1 MSNAAPPE
9 PPPSRGQSTN
19 RDEQIAVFIAFA
31 AIGTLLYWGLRQ
43 NPDAFNGTPF
53 LLGGN
58 RPEVQSG
65 VEPAA
70 TIPPTPKA
78 EESAPV
84 EGAIAPTGIAPL
96 EPETAAPR
104 DEAAIAALFP
114 TLFAQTEINQEI
126 NQEPISEPNEAT
138 VTPEAVTPPPPP
150 AVVPVPVETPA
161 APGDTQTT
169 LPENLINPNL
179 PEPEAPKAFSDVP
192 ANHWAHLFIAGLSA
206 RGVTMGFPDG
216 TFRPD
221 QPVSRAELAAQIE
234 KVFNLDDRQPPT
246 TFNDVAGDFWAAT
259 AIKNTNQGGFLNGYP
274 NRIFGPER
282 EVSRLE
288 LLIALATGLQ
298 LPLPD
303 NPDQIL
309 QVYQDQGQI
318 PQWAKPKLAAAT
330 QAGLVTSSPNVKQLN
345 PNNSATRADVAS
357 MMYQALVQAGK
368 ADPVP
373 SASIVRP

>member
-150 AVVPVPVETPA
+150 AV
-161 APGDTQTT
+161 
-169 LPENLINPNL
+169 
-179 PEPEAPKAFSDVP
+179 
-192 ANHWAHLFIAGLSA
+192 AGSC
-206 RGVTMGFPDG
+206 
-216 TFRPD
+216 
-221 QPVSRAELAAQIE
+221 
-234 KVFNLDDRQPPT
+234 PT
-246 TFNDVAGDFWAAT
+246 
-259 AIKNTNQGGFLNGYP
+259 
-274 NRIFGPER
+274 
-282 EVSRLE
+282 
-288 LLIALATGLQ
+288 
-298 LPLPD
+298 
-303 NPDQIL
+303 
-309 QVYQDQGQI
+309 
-318 PQWAKPKLAAAT
+318 
-330 QAGLVTSSPNVKQLN
+330 
-345 PNNSATRADVAS
+345 
-357 MMYQALVQAGK
+357 
-368 ADPVP
+368 
-373 SASIVRP
+373 